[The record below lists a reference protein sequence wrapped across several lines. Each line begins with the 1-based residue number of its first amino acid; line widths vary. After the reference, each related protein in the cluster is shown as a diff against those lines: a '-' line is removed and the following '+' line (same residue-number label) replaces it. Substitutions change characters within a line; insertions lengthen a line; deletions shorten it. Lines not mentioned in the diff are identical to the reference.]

1 MRKGFT
7 LIELLIVICVIGI
20 LSAFLYPTF
29 TGVQDRAREAGVK
42 SVMHSVQTAVEAYN
56 MENGSYPVAAGV
68 TLKELHENYLKVAGV
83 MNTVPKNPFTGKE
96 YTEADSAGKVIYSF
110 DADKNV
116 YTISGFKKNGIAKI
130 TELTN
135 LE

>member
-29 TGVQDRAREAGVK
+29 TGVQDRAREAGVR

-56 MENGSYPVAAGV
+56 MENGSYPVAAGIP
-68 TLKELHENYLKVAGV
+68 LRELYDSYLKVAGV
-83 MNTVPKNPFTGKE
+83 MNTVPRNPFTGRE
-96 YTEADSAGKVIYSF
+96 YTGADSAGKIFYSY
-110 DADKNV
+110 DAEKNI
-116 YTISGFKKNGIAKI
+116 YTISGFKKNGMTKI
-130 TELTN
+130 MELTN
-135 LE
+135 LD